1 MTWMMI
7 TDALHAEAYL
17 CRRVIWGRRGHH
29 ASPDQAPLV
38 EALAVEA
45 GQADAP
51 VHLAEDLVVRQVDLG
66 EAVSVEDL
74 AGAPVAEA
82 EPVVDKCIIRARL
95 KNTLLFLY

>member
-7 TDALHAEAYL
+7 TDALHAGAYL
-17 CRRVIWGRRGHH
+17 CRRAIWGRRGHH
-29 ASPDQAPLV
+29 ASPDQVPLV

-51 VHLAEDLVVRQVDLG
+51 VHLAEDLVVRQVDLD

-74 AGAPVAEA
+74 AEAPVAEA

>member
-1 MTWMMI
+1 MIWMMI
-7 TDALHAEAYL
+7 TGALYADAYL
-17 CRRVIWGRRGHH
+17 YRRVIWGRRGHH

-45 GQADAP
+45 GQTDAP
-51 VHLAEDLVVRQVDLG
+51 AHLAEDLVVRQVDLG